1 MVAPTGQVENLPF
14 GSFSFFLSWLLGMII
29 GGAVT
34 TEFLN
39 KSVLLISVDLLPC
52 TAAYKLCPYHL
63 LSAALDK
70 VTDTFSN
77 PSFLPLT
84 IWIIPSIFSQWC
96 LLILHTN
103 CGLEVIPTLSP
114 PWATI
119 AQCLRGPQALIGSK
133 MLNKH
138 SPQMVPN
145 KGRELEREREREGQ
159 TKRKKTRFQGILQTL
174 GSRHTR
180 SSEFIAEFSLVKSR
194 NPFF

>member
-77 PSFLPLT
+77 PSFLPLYNLDNT
-84 IWIIPSIFSQWC
+84 IYLFIVVP
-96 LLILHTN
+96 TN
-103 CGLEVIPTLSP
+103 IT
-114 PWATI
+114 
-119 AQCLRGPQALIGSK
+119 
-133 MLNKH
+133 H
-138 SPQMVPN
+138 
-145 KGRELEREREREGQ
+145 ELW
-159 TKRKKTRFQGILQTL
+159 
-174 GSRHTR
+174 S
-180 SSEFIAEFSLVKSR
+180 
-194 NPFF
+194 